1 MSNKIQITLEATKLR
16 NLVIK
21 RTYQNKQGEQVE
33 AQEVKFE
40 LVPRKEEN
48 QKVIFE
54 KDNLQIVKTHF
65 AVAIQTREER
75 ESKAQANY
83 IGEGFTQVW
92 KNDVSKIEVVQAEI
106 IKEQPKDEVP
116 F

>member
-1 MSNKIQITLEATKLR
+1 MSKIQVTLDATKLR
-16 NLVIK
+16 NLVSK

-33 AQEVKFE
+33 TQEVKFE
-40 LVPRKEEN
+40 LVPMKEEN
-48 QKVIFE
+48 KKVIYE
-54 KDNLQIVKTHF
+54 KDDLSIVKTHF
-65 AVAIQTREER
+65 AVVIQTKEER
-75 ESKAQANY
+75 EAKAPTNY

-92 KNDVSKIEVVQAEI
+92 KNDVSKVEVVQAEI

>member
-1 MSNKIQITLEATKLR
+1 MSKIQVTLDATKLR
-16 NLVIK
+16 NLVSK
-21 RTYQNKQGEQVE
+21 RTYQNRQGEQVE

-40 LVPRKEEN
+40 LVPMKEEN

-65 AVAIQTREER
+65 AVAIQTKEER
-75 ESKAQANY
+75 EVKAPANY

-92 KNDVSKIEVVQAEI
+92 KNDVKSVEVVQAEI
-106 IKEQPKDEVP
+106 IKEQPKDD
-116 F
+116 FIF

>member
-1 MSNKIQITLEATKLR
+1 MSNKIQITLDATKLR
-16 NLVIK
+16 NLVSK

-40 LVPRKEEN
+40 LVPMKEEN

>member
-1 MSNKIQITLEATKLR
+1 MSKIQITLDATKLR
-16 NLVIK
+16 NLVSK

-40 LVPRKEEN
+40 LVPMKEEN
-48 QKVIFE
+48 QKVIYE
-54 KDNLQIVKTHF
+54 KDNLSIVKTHF
-65 AVAIQTREER
+65 AVAIQTKEER
-75 ESKAQANY
+75 EAKAQANY

-92 KNDVSKIEVVQAEI
+92 KDSVNKVEVVQAEI